1 MLIKFPKHRLTNA
14 CCAQMSMFM
23 TIFLRGDLMKKFFLT
38 LFLTVVMFVLL
49 THGEPLWSKLN
60 FLDDPQLHTVQKGEY
75 LSKLAKQH
83 YGDAQRWRELALV
96 NRVPNP
102 DHLQA
107 GEEILL
113 PSVAVISELHRSR
126 TLTRV
131 NALVGDQKALAVQTT
146 GESSR
151 GVATEMHKATNGTRT
166 DVPAEAP
173 AERIEEEGK
182 LTESKTS
189 DDFIPIPGTATEN
202 SGFPWFWLAIGLIVV
217 AGVSGFVWYRR
228 KQAREAASESEAMR
242 TNHPLD
248 KYRQSRPPFSS
259 AERPTERATV

>member
-1 MLIKFPKHRLTNA
+1 
-14 CCAQMSMFM
+14 
-23 TIFLRGDLMKKFFLT
+23 MKKFFLT
-38 LFLTVVMFVLL
+38 LFLTAIMFVLL
-49 THGEPLWSKLN
+49 SHGEPLWSKLS
-60 FLDDPQLHTVQKGEY
+60 FLDDPQLHKVQKGEY

-113 PSVAVISELHRSR
+113 PSATVISELHRSR

-131 NALVGDQKALAVQTT
+131 NALVEDQKTFAA
-146 GESSR
+146 GS
-151 GVATEMHKATNGTRT
+151 ATESPRSTVTEKREMTNGTGA

-173 AERIEEEGK
+173 VAKIKEEGK
-182 LTESKTS
+182 LTESKSS

-217 AGVSGFVWYRR
+217 AGVGGFVWYRQ
-228 KQAREAASESEAMR
+228 KQAREAASESEAVR

-248 KYRQSRPPFSS
+248 KYRQGRPPFSS
-259 AERPTERATV
+259 AERPAERATV